1 MADSHL
7 ALIAV
12 GKVDVSEVEAVAS
25 RAAKLLRQP
34 LELRGSLPV
43 PQGAEDPDR
52 GQFRASTVMRGVR
65 AMVPQL
71 GPGKMIGAEGGQ
83 SDKPPPKTDGYIF
96 ITDVDLYT
104 ANTDGVFAALLGS
117 KGLSLVSIRRLRE
130 AFYRRKADL
139 NKQRAR
145 MVKEVTR
152 MAARLR
158 GAPECSDPTCVLAP
172 SKMIADLDLKEERF
186 CRACSQRLFEGT
198 VRI

>member
-1 MADSHL
+1 MAGFHL
-7 ALIAV
+7 ALVVV
-12 GKVDVSEVEAVAS
+12 GKVDPSEVEAVAS

-43 PQGAEDPDR
+43 PQGAVDPDR
-52 GQFRASTVMRGVR
+52 GQYRATTVMRGVR

-71 GPGKMIGAEGGQ
+71 GPGKMIGAEGDE
-83 SDKPPPKTDGYIF
+83 SDKPPLKTDGYVF

-104 ANTDGVFAALLGS
+104 ANTDGVHAALLAS
-117 KGLSLVSIRRLRE
+117 KGLAVVSIRRLRE

-139 NKQRAR
+139 NKQRTR
-145 MVKEVTR
+145 LVKETTR

-158 GAPECSDPTCVLAP
+158 GAPECRDVACVLAA
-172 SKMIADLDLKEERF
+172 SKMLADLDIKEERF